1 MAHECSF
8 LALGLAL
15 VASEDDRV
23 FVEAAVLSVVELV
36 AFWVGGEV
44 PEESMRWMRW
54 RDSRSSMRF

>member
-1 MAHECSF
+1 MAHEGGF

-36 AFWVGGEV
+36 AFWVGGGGT
-44 PEESMRWMRW
+44 
-54 RDSRSSMRF
+54 